1 MNVPESSPPPT
12 ASILLVDDHPANVV
26 ALEAILGPL
35 GHELS
40 PPRRAKRR
48 CASSC
53 GADFALILLD
63 VQMAGLD
70 GFQTANLIKQRPRS
84 RYIPI
89 IFITAVGRDADH
101 VFRGYSEGAVD
112 YLVKPFDPDILR
124 SKVQVFVELHLKE
137 EQLKAQAKLLR
148 EHERDALLRAGE
160 ERYRH
165 LLDVMPQ
172 SIWASDAEGRIT
184 FWNRAGVDYLGHE
197 AGAMTGESLW
207 SALHP
212 EDRASV
218 REAFEEGFARKE
230 PFERQIRLRRASD
243 GTYRWHLARVV
254 PERGSDGD
262 GAITG
267 WIATATDID
276 DQKKAEQVLREA
288 IGLREDFLSV
298 ASHELRTP
306 LTSLRLEV
314 ENLLRFARRKAG
326 EAAADVIMRTE
337 RIDAQAARLNHLID
351 ELLDVS
357 RIAAGRLELQIE
369 EVDLVAVVT
378 EVRTR
383 LGDEA
388 RRRGCVMD
396 VRGLR
401 TGRGRLGCQ
410 PPRPGD
416 HQPALERH
424 QVRRRQA
431 DRDHRRRDR
440 RPAPCWRST
449 TTAWASRPR
458 IKIGSSERFE
468 RAASSRNYSGIGLGL
483 WIVKQIVEAL
493 GGTVQRRQPPGAGR
507 DLHRRAAQDPARP
520 ASAGPRHWRPG
531 PGRGAARREL
541 NRRRRRR
548 QSAPTARNAAARNL
562 SHRRKRGLPN
572 RTALAKKSRANPRL
586 AELLGVRSAA
596 LCYCLKLGRT
606 MRVVKA
612 VAVREPWASQIAAG
626 ATTTAFKSFRTPYRG
641 EILIVCDEEPWYGVA
656 LAELMRRSGD
666 HPGDGRAA
674 APRLRLGVPER
685 RRVTRFP
692 AVHRSGLYTVEVPEG
707 ALPET
712 LQAPIFADDRAADGQ
727 RRERSSG
734 RRRRPAPG
742 ARRPAPRPRRPAR
755 ADRALQARRQSRPDT
770 MKRSPA
776 RWSRSRARPR
786 TW

>member
-1 MNVPESSPPPT
+1 MNVPESSPSPS

-26 ALEAILGPL
+26 ALEAILAPL
-35 GHELS
+35 GHEL
-40 PPRRAKRR
+40 
-48 CASSC
+48 CTASS
-53 GADFALILLD
+53 GEEALRQLLRRDFALILLD

-89 IFITAVGRDADH
+89 IFITAVGRDANH

-124 SKVQVFVELHLKE
+124 SKVQVFVDLHVKE

-184 FWNRAGVDYLGHE
+184 FWNRASMNYLGHE
-197 AGAMTGESLW
+197 AGALTGESLW
-207 SALHP
+207 SALHA

-230 PFERQIRLRRASD
+230 AFERQIRLRRASD

-262 GAITG
+262 GAIAG

-288 IGLREDFLSV
+288 ISLREDFLSV

-326 EAAADVIMRTE
+326 EAAGDVIQRTE

-369 EVDLVAVVT
+369 EVDLVAVVD

-388 RRRGCVMD
+388 QRRGCVLD
-396 VRGLR
+396 VRGL
-401 TGRGRLGCQ
+401 
-410 PPRPGD
+410 
-416 HQPALERH
+416 ERA
-424 QVRRRQA
+424 VG
-431 DRDHRRRDR
+431 
-440 RPAPCWRST
+440 
-449 TTAWASRPR
+449 AWDASRLDQVITNLLSNAIKYGAGKPIEITVDVTGDRAVLAVHDHGLGIPAEDQDR
-458 IKIGSSERFE
+458 IFRRFE

-493 GGTVQRRQPPGAGR
+493 GGTVSVDSRPELGATFTVE
-507 DLHRRAAQDPARP
+507 LPTTRP
-520 ASAGPRHWRPG
+520 AATGARATA
-531 PGRGAARREL
+531 GAAR
-541 NRRRRRR
+541 
-548 QSAPTARNAAARNL
+548 
-562 SHRRKRGLPN
+562 
-572 RTALAKKSRANPRL
+572 
-586 AELLGVRSAA
+586 
-596 LCYCLKLGRT
+596 
-606 MRVVKA
+606 
-612 VAVREPWASQIAAG
+612 
-626 ATTTAFKSFRTPYRG
+626 
-641 EILIVCDEEPWYGVA
+641 
-656 LAELMRRSGD
+656 
-666 HPGDGRAA
+666 
-674 APRLRLGVPER
+674 
-685 RRVTRFP
+685 
-692 AVHRSGLYTVEVPEG
+692 
-707 ALPET
+707 PET
-712 LQAPIFADDRAADGQ
+712 
-727 RRERSSG
+727 RR
-734 RRRRPAPG
+734 G
-742 ARRPAPRPRRPAR
+742 ARGAN
-755 ADRALQARRQSRPDT
+755 
-770 MKRSPA
+770 
-776 RWSRSRARPR
+776 
-786 TW
+786 

>member
-1 MNVPESSPPPT
+1 MVPPSSRHRPRELNVPESPPPPS

-26 ALEAILGPL
+26 ALEAILAPL
-35 GHELS
+35 GHEL
-40 PPRRAKRR
+40 
-48 CASSC
+48 CTASS
-53 GADFALILLD
+53 GEEALRQLLRRDFALILLD

-89 IFITAVGRDADH
+89 IFITAVGRDANH

-137 EQLKAQAKLLR
+137 EQLKAQARLLR

-172 SIWASDAEGRIT
+172 SIWAADAQGRIT
-184 FWNRAGVDYLGHE
+184 FWNRAAVDYLGQQ
-197 AGAMTGESLW
+197 AGAVTGESLW

-218 REAFEEGFARKE
+218 REAFEEGFALKE
-230 PFERQIRLRRASD
+230 PFERQIRLRRATD

-254 PERGSDGD
+254 PERRSDGD

-267 WIATATDID
+267 WIATASDID

-288 IGLREDFLSV
+288 ISLREDFLSV

-326 EAAADVIMRTE
+326 DAGPDVIQRTE

-369 EVDLVAVVT
+369 EVDLVAVVA

-388 RRRGCVMD
+388 RRRGCALD
-396 VRGLR
+396 VRGL
-401 TGRGRLGCQ
+401 
-410 PPRPGD
+410 
-416 HQPALERH
+416 ERA
-424 QVRRRQA
+424 VG
-431 DRDHRRRDR
+431 
-440 RPAPCWRST
+440 
-449 TTAWASRPR
+449 AWDASRLDQVITNLLSNAIKYGAGKPIEITVDVTGDRAVLAVHDHGLGIPAEDQDR
-458 IKIGSSERFE
+458 IFRRFE

-493 GGTVQRRQPPGAGR
+493 GGTVRVESRPELGATFTVELPRTRPP
-507 DLHRRAAQDPARP
+507 
-520 ASAGPRHWRPG
+520 
-531 PGRGAARREL
+531 
-541 NRRRRRR
+541 
-548 QSAPTARNAAARNL
+548 AAAR
-562 SHRRKRGLPN
+562 G
-572 RTALAKKSRANPRL
+572 T
-586 AELLGVRSAA
+586 G
-596 LCYCLKLGRT
+596 
-606 MRVVKA
+606 
-612 VAVREPWASQIAAG
+612 
-626 ATTTAFKSFRTPYRG
+626 
-641 EILIVCDEEPWYGVA
+641 
-656 LAELMRRSGD
+656 
-666 HPGDGRAA
+666 AA
-674 APRLRLGVPER
+674 A
-685 RRVTRFP
+685 
-692 AVHRSGLYTVEVPEG
+692 
-707 ALPET
+707 
-712 LQAPIFADDRAADGQ
+712 RA
-727 RRERSSG
+727 E
-734 RRRRPAPG
+734 
-742 ARRPAPRPRRPAR
+742 ARRGAN
-755 ADRALQARRQSRPDT
+755 
-770 MKRSPA
+770 
-776 RWSRSRARPR
+776 
-786 TW
+786 

>member
-1 MNVPESSPPPT
+1 MNVPEPFPSPS

-26 ALEAILGPL
+26 ALEAILAPL
-35 GHELS
+35 GHEL
-40 PPRRAKRR
+40 
-48 CASSC
+48 CTASS
-53 GADFALILLD
+53 GEEALRQLLRRDFALILLD

-89 IFITAVGRDADH
+89 IFITAVGRDANH

-124 SKVQVFVELHLKE
+124 SKTQVFVELYLKE

-172 SIWASDAEGRIT
+172 SIWASDATGRIT
-184 FWNRAGVDYLGHE
+184 FWNRAGTEYLGHE
-197 AGAMTGESLW
+197 PGPVTGESLW

-212 EDRASV
+212 DDRGNV

-230 PFERQIRLRRASD
+230 PFELQIRLRRASD

-262 GAITG
+262 GAMITG

-326 EAAADVIMRTE
+326 DAAGDVIQRTE

-369 EVDLVAVVT
+369 DVDLVGVID

-388 RRRGCVMD
+388 RRRGCVLE
-396 VRGLR
+396 VRGLQR
-401 TGRGRLGCQ
+401 AVG
-410 PPRPGD
+410 
-416 HQPALERH
+416 
-424 QVRRRQA
+424 
-431 DRDHRRRDR
+431 
-440 RPAPCWRST
+440 
-449 TTAWASRPR
+449 AWDASRLDQVITNLLSNAIKYGAGKPIEITVSVTGDQAVLAVHDHGLGIPAEDQDR
-458 IKIGSSERFE
+458 IFRRFE

-493 GGTVQRRQPPGAGR
+493 GGTVTVDSRPELGATFTVELPRTRPAAVAGR
-507 DLHRRAAQDPARP
+507 ATV
-520 ASAGPRHWRPG
+520 G
-531 PGRGAARREL
+531 PGRPEARTE
-541 NRRRRRR
+541 R
-548 QSAPTARNAAARNL
+548 QMP
-562 SHRRKRGLPN
+562 
-572 RTALAKKSRANPRL
+572 
-586 AELLGVRSAA
+586 
-596 LCYCLKLGRT
+596 
-606 MRVVKA
+606 
-612 VAVREPWASQIAAG
+612 Q
-626 ATTTAFKSFRTPYRG
+626 
-641 EILIVCDEEPWYGVA
+641 
-656 LAELMRRSGD
+656 
-666 HPGDGRAA
+666 
-674 APRLRLGVPER
+674 
-685 RRVTRFP
+685 
-692 AVHRSGLYTVEVPEG
+692 
-707 ALPET
+707 
-712 LQAPIFADDRAADGQ
+712 
-727 RRERSSG
+727 
-734 RRRRPAPG
+734 
-742 ARRPAPRPRRPAR
+742 
-755 ADRALQARRQSRPDT
+755 
-770 MKRSPA
+770 
-776 RWSRSRARPR
+776 
-786 TW
+786 